1 MINVATYDF
10 FHIIYPSEKRFL
22 SFYILY
28 ICLGFKKL
36 EKAIFFTQ
44 KYVYNSSVVQEF
56 AKHILCLD
64 EFAFSHVCA
73 DIIFLNK

>member
-1 MINVATYDF
+1 MINVAIHDF
-10 FHIIYPSEKRFL
+10 FHVTYHFEKLFL

-36 EKAIFFTQ
+36 EKAMFFAQ
-44 KYVYNSSVVQEF
+44 KYVYKSSVVQGF
-56 AKHILCLD
+56 AQHILCLD